1 VQFTIKRYLAL
12 LATYLEPQKYKVV
25 WLTLLLL
32 IGIGLQ
38 LLNPFL
44 LKYFIDTAIAQG
56 PSLLLIGVGVLFILV
71 ALTNQGIAVLT
82 AYLSGFVAWTATN
95 QLRTDLVTHCLALD
109 LSFHKARTVGELIER
124 IDGDVDAL
132 SNFFSQLVISLF
144 TNSLL
149 LLGILI
155 VFFVLDWRAGLVM
168 SLFSIFAVTVLF
180 YMRRR
185 GIPYWKEQRQASA
198 DFFGFLSERLV
209 GTVDLRANGATY
221 YIMRRFYL
229 LLQRIFLINRKAT
242 ISSIYMG
249 DIGLFLF
256 VCGNMLAICTGAY
269 LWSLHIVTVGTIYLM
284 FAITDKLAQPLRQI
298 QMQLQDLQQAE
309 ACVQRVEE
317 LLQIKPAL
325 LDTGTSILASGAL
338 EIMFDNVSFGYTL
351 EHKVIKELS
360 LHIEPGHVLGLLG
373 RTGSGKTT
381 LSRLL
386 FRLYDVQEGCIL
398 LNGTPNQQIRLSD
411 LRRRIGLVTQDIQL
425 FHASVRDN
433 LTFFNPAISDS
444 QIIAALTEIGLATWY
459 QSLPQG
465 LNTELGPDGAGLSAG
480 ESQLLA
486 FTRIFLDDPGLVI
499 LDEASSRLDP
509 ATERLIEKAID
520 TLFAGRTAIVIAHR
534 LSTVR
539 RADEILLLEDGQLAE
554 YGKRAE
560 LAHDPTSRFAELLRT
575 GLEEV
580 LA

>member
-1 VQFTIKRYLAL
+1 VQLTIKRYLAL

-56 PSLLLIGVGVLFILV
+56 PSLLLVGVGILFILV

-109 LSFHKARTVGELIER
+109 LPFHKARTVGELIER

-144 TNSLL
+144 TNGLL

-155 VFFVLDWRAGLVM
+155 IFFVLDWRAGLVM

-185 GIPYWKEQRQASA
+185 GIPYWKGQRQASA
-198 DFFGFLSERLV
+198 DFFGFLGERLV
-209 GTVDLRANGATY
+209 GTIDLRANGATHY
-221 YIMRRFYL
+221 VMRRFYL

-242 ISSIYMG
+242 VSSIYMG
-249 DIGLFLF
+249 DISLFLF
-256 VCGNMLAICTGAY
+256 VCGNMLAICIGAY

-284 FAITDKLAQPLRQI
+284 FAITDKLSQPLRQI
-298 QMQLQDLQQAE
+298 QIQLQDLQQAE

-317 LLQIKPAL
+317 LLHIKPVL
-325 LDTGTSILASGAL
+325 LDTGICTLAAGAL
-338 EIMFDNVSFGYTL
+338 EIMFDNVSFGYTP

-360 LHIEPGHVLGLLG
+360 FHMEPGHVLGLLG

-386 FRLYDVQEGCIL
+386 FRLYDVQAGSIL
-398 LNGTPNQQIRLSD
+398 LNGIPNQQIRLSD
-411 LRRRIGLVTQDIQL
+411 LRRSIGLVTQDIQL

-433 LTFFNPAISDS
+433 LTFFNPTINDS
-444 QIIAALTEIGLATWY
+444 QIIAALTEIGLAAWY

-465 LNTELGPDGAGLSAG
+465 LDTELGPDGAGLSAG

-486 FTRIFLDDPGLVI
+486 FTRVFLDDPGLII

-509 ATERLIEKAID
+509 ATEHLIEKAID

-534 LSTVR
+534 LSTMR
-539 RADEILLLEDGQLAE
+539 RADEILLLEDGKLAE
-554 YGKRAE
+554 YGNRAE
-560 LAHDPTSRFAELLRT
+560 LAQKPTSRFAQLLRT

-580 LA
+580 LS